1 MCGSGGAHRSSAGAS
16 RRPPPAA
23 PRAPM
28 RQERDGN
35 AADSDSLSELEQI
48 KGYLGSFMERLSALS
63 EEYETEKASL
73 ERGMFATLS
82 DKSVAATQAIV
93 DADFNKRMLVNI
105 VQEYE
110 QVRRLSRQLWMRQCC
125 PRSQRARCSVGRDR
139 GGGEEN
145 SLLQF
150 HRVLYAVMWL
160 WQSAQSIV
168 TEGIEARR
176 NAEKRFATKLLAT
189 TSSEFQNVVTSM
201 REEDRKKLE
210 YMRDENKHRLDN
222 CRTAMNVESS
232 AKLLRQQADTE
243 VQHKKVLKK
252 MEDDFQVLTKGLE
265 QRVHAAEMTK
275 KSMQDQLEK
284 AEAAHRILSGRLQS
298 EIDTLKDDVKLAN
311 DENNYL
317 MKVRPDLTPAYA
329 LLTLCLY

>member
-1 MCGSGGAHRSSAGAS
+1 
-16 RRPPPAA
+16 
-23 PRAPM
+23 
-28 RQERDGN
+28 
-35 AADSDSLSELEQI
+35 
-48 KGYLGSFMERLSALS
+48 
-63 EEYETEKASL
+63 
-73 ERGMFATLS
+73 
-82 DKSVAATQAIV
+82 
-93 DADFNKRMLVNI
+93 
-105 VQEYE
+105 
-110 QVRRLSRQLWMRQCC
+110 
-125 PRSQRARCSVGRDR
+125 
-139 GGGEEN
+139 
-145 SLLQF
+145 
-150 HRVLYAVMWL
+150 MWL